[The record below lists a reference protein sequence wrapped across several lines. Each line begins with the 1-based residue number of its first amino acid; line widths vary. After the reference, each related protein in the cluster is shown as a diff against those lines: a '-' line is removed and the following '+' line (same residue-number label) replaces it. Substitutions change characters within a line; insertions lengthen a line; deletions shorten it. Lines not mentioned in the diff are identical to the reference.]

1 MARKTRI
8 ELNDFDEII
17 NDERYIIDK
26 EAKKEKR
33 REKREKRRLIAE
45 YDKDDLIGKAER
57 KHKATIISL
66 IAAGSLVIIFFITTI
81 IISATLNKG
90 EVYAGVYFNN
100 YSLYGMTKKE
110 IEDYINKTYID
121 PFKNKKLIISYE
133 DKEIV
138 TTLYDVTKTPDPKK
152 VADDAYKVAR
162 NGNIYSRLFKVM
174 NLKSE
179 PVKMKFT
186 LSLDKEILEQ
196 LINNLKDELYE
207 AKEDPSYK
215 ILPNSVVFRGG
226 KNGSEMNQLKLENDI
241 NDAIYELL
249 ETKNGTS
256 VEKVVVEISTIKFKP
271 LNVDEIFNEV
281 YVKPVDSTYDRISP
295 KEILIT
301 DSTPGK
307 KLDRDALNNIVSR
320 INKGENVIFEELPI
334 LDVEPEI
341 TREFLESTLVN
352 YTIATSSNKN
362 NNNDDMTDPARM
374 EDRATNIQKCVDALN
389 RYILF
394 PGEEFNFWEALGTF
408 NESTGYVYAFDNS
421 AAAEQKVL
429 GGGISQVASA
439 LYLAA
444 FTSELEIVEHHNYPY
459 TVNYG
464 PLGFDAHVVKGSKN
478 LIFKNTLEFPIRIV
492 CSYEDETIKVE
503 ILGTDTN
510 SNVRIRTSST
520 TKAISYDTEYIDDP
534 SLPEGTEFITKG
546 GIMGYEVQLF
556 KRIIMNGV
564 ELLSE
569 HIGTVVYQPRNQVI
583 TRGTGQIEDIE
594 E

>member
-1 MARKTRI
+1 
-8 ELNDFDEII
+8 
-17 NDERYIIDK
+17 
-26 EAKKEKR
+26 
-33 REKREKRRLIAE
+33 
-45 YDKDDLIGKAER
+45 
-57 KHKATIISL
+57 
-66 IAAGSLVIIFFITTI
+66 
-81 IISATLNKG
+81 
-90 EVYAGVYFNN
+90 
-100 YSLYGMTKKE
+100 
-110 IEDYINKTYID
+110 
-121 PFKNKKLIISYE
+121 
-133 DKEIV
+133 
-138 TTLYDVTKTPDPKK
+138 
-152 VADDAYKVAR
+152 
-162 NGNIYSRLFKVM
+162 
-174 NLKSE
+174 
-179 PVKMKFT
+179 
-186 LSLDKEILEQ
+186 
-196 LINNLKDELYE
+196 
-207 AKEDPSYK
+207 
-215 ILPNSVVFRGG
+215 
-226 KNGSEMNQLKLENDI
+226 MNQLKLENDI

-374 EDRATNIQKCVDALN
+374 EDRANNIQKCVDALN

-534 SLPEGTEFITKG
+534 NLPEGTEFITKG